1 MLNEELATRKNTSYA
16 PKLGDKH
23 PLDSPAQCH
32 KGAKWWANH
41 IWQDFDYTYNE
52 DGFRQTG
59 PYPDADIIA
68 VGDSFTEHHGGP
80 EWEAWP
86 QHIGKPVINLGM
98 DGAGNDTI
106 ADIVEWG
113 VDKFKPKTVLVMF
126 SYLHRYN
133 LEGKFH
139 SDDTSHARCQE
150 RMIYNFN
157 RITEYTK
164 GLNFHYCFIPDKLLI
179 REGATRYRGHKRQS
193 SVQDKDVMWLD
204 KNFPDRIKLFPLY
217 TASGSLFEWDYARD
231 AHHFGPDTVRRIGYY
246 FRSLV

>member
-1 MLNEELATRKNTSYA
+1 MLINELNNRKNTSYA

-41 IWQDFDYTYNE
+41 VWQDFDYTYNE

-113 VDKFKPKTVLVMF
+113 VNKFKPKTVLVMF

-133 LEGKFH
+133 DNGEFKA
-139 SDDTSHARCQE
+139 DDTNHEQNQE
-150 RMIYNFN
+150 RMLHSFA
-157 RITEYTK
+157 RIKEYTK
-164 GLNFHYCFIPDKLLI
+164 GLNFYYCFIPDYLMVRDVESYHFNK
-179 REGATRYRGHKRQS
+179 GPYVTS
-193 SVQDKDVMWLD
+193 DVQWLD
-204 KNFPDRIKLFPLY
+204 NNFPDRLQLFPVKNLD
-217 TASGSLFEWDYARD
+217 GSDFKYDLARD
-231 AHHFGPDTVRRIGYY
+231 GFHFGPETVRRIGYN
-246 FRSLV
+246 FSRLV

>member
-1 MLNEELATRKNTSYA
+1 MINEELATRKNTSYT

-32 KGAKWWANH
+32 KGAQWWANH

-133 LEGKFH
+133 LEGKFYA
-139 SDDTSHARCQE
+139 DDTNYKRCQE
-150 RMIYNFN
+150 RMLFNFN
-157 RITEYTK
+157 RIVECTK
-164 GLNFHYCFIPDKLLI
+164 GLNFIYSFIPDKLMI
-179 REGATRYRGHKRQS
+179 REDNWA
-193 SVQDKDVMWLD
+193 DIDWLD
-204 KNFPDRIKLFPLY
+204 NNFPERLKIVTD
-217 TASGSLFEWDYARD
+217 EWDYARD
-231 AHHFGPDTVRRIGYY
+231 AHHFGPDTVRLIGHH
-246 FRSLV
+246 FGQLV